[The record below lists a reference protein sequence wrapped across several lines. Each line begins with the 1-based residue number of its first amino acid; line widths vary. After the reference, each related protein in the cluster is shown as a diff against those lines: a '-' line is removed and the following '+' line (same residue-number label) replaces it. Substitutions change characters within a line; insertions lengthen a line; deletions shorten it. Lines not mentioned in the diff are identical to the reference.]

1 MIVNVYLTHCILG
14 PQKIKIKIKK
24 SQKYNRR
31 RRRRSALG
39 F

>member
-1 MIVNVYLTHCILG
+1 MFNSLHLRPTKN
-14 PQKIKIKIKK
+14 KIKNKK

-31 RRRRSALG
+31 RRRSALG